1 MANSRPKLANSSHA
15 GKPIML
21 CVINTKQNTRSPEF
35 LVEKE
40 YSPLE
45 NDPGHG
51 NAQIGVFRHQGT
63 FWAEYFVC
71 LCYMGLIIF
80 QTPYPEKKSTTLV
93 PMSAHGGPMGAH
105 KGRRQSSGRETWAKF
120 KFHQIRS
127 NGTVPSPPNQFFHIL
142 FFVYNSRSTT
152 YGGSYVISDIR
163 HQTLL
168 HFYAVLDSQNNL

>member
-1 MANSRPKLANSSHA
+1 
-15 GKPIML
+15 ML
-21 CVINTKQNTRSPEF
+21 CVINTKQNTQSPEF

-40 YSPLE
+40 HSPLE

-80 QTPYPEKKSTTLV
+80 QTPYPEKIINNIG
-93 PMSAHGGPMGAH
+93 AHECPWGAH

-120 KFHQIRS
+120 KSHQIRS
-127 NGTVPSPPNQFFHIL
+127 NRTVPSPPNHLLYII

-152 YGGSYVISDIR
+152 YGGCYVIMYS
-163 HQTLL
+163 HFLL
-168 HFYAVLDSQNNL
+168 IPHGDPA